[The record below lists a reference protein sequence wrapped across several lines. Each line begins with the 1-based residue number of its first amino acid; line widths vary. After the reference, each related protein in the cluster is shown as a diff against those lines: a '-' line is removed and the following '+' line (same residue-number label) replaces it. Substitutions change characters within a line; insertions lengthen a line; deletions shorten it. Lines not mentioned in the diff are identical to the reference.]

1 MLSVSSLPLKPFHL
15 PVCRDRPTLI
25 RILSALPPRILI
37 HMYNYMLAYRSS
49 GPEFAAGWANKKGKR
64 LRSKMEA
71 LKQKVK
77 TQAQDIYD
85 RYFKAAQA
93 QPRGVVAKLGNI
105 VAQIERACQKQCSYG
120 NNRDRDGNSWR
131 EILRNA
137 LDELSQILHEDG
149 VVSAYE
155 LHSSG
160 LVQALLS
167 LLSTSYWDQGLKS
180 NKTTKLQKQRVQLFK
195 QCFKQKPNEG
205 KSSASILVQKLI
217 AVLESIEKL
226 PVYLYDTPGSGYGL
240 QILTR
245 RLRFR
250 LEKSAGES
258 SLIDRSG
265 RGLKMEPLS
274 TVAQLER
281 YLLKMVAKQWYDYE
295 RNTFQFLKK
304 LKDPKHQSFRHHHDF
319 DENGIIY
326 FIGTNGKT
334 CPEWVNPGQYGL
346 VSISSSDG
354 RNLPYGRLEDI
365 LSRDTSAL
373 NCHTNDDK
381 RSWFAIDLGLYV
393 IPSCYTLRHARGY
406 GRSAL
411 RNWLFQMSRDGVNW
425 TTLYTHTEDCSLND
439 PGSTSSW
446 PIEVSSDEY
455 QGWRHVR
462 IQQCGKNASGQ
473 THYLSLSGFEIYGQ
487 VVSVCEDL
495 GKAAKEA
502 EANLRKQRRL
512 LRTQMLKHITV
523 GARVVRGI
531 DWKWRDQDG
540 SPPGEGTVTGELHSG
555 WIDVSWDHGG
565 SNSYRMGAEGKYDL
579 KLAPGYDVENASPK
593 TNTNPLAKGKDT
605 KEKQSVLTSRKSSST
620 PSLPDATEMKT
631 SVASTEQAASADN
644 LAAKQAAEAIA
655 ESVLSVARA
664 EAIVAVTSE
673 SQAANNQTELSVV
686 VHTLRD
692 PHNDLSAINN
702 SISSD
707 LATIVESLT
716 LSDTKPSNNHHASS
730 SNQLRRHQSCTEEPT
745 NKAHS
750 SDGIKSNLMVS
761 STSSSNLSK
770 TVFSSCR
777 GGKVS
782 NTQAALGGAHSLV
795 EAVEAL
801 DKIREGT
808 DLLRNNT
815 NSFLSGELL
824 SPIMTTSQQAANSIG
839 LMAATLA
846 PSVRISM
853 SGNTDSDAD
862 KSRSKKNLDQD
873 TKDCC
878 DKEET
883 VTTTSTNNARN
894 NSNCPIVVTNPMSV
908 SVPNLTSTE
917 ASNNIEPSATAGL
930 LETFAAMAR
939 RRTLATVGSV
949 NAPNSNANNA
959 TSGIINS
966 NAQNNQSNTGGSLFP
981 RGPNSVSSLVRLA
994 LSSNFPGGLLS
1005 TAQSYPSLSSGNNP
1019 GVGNNSCGIAT
1030 TAGAAPGLSQA
1041 LTMSLTSTSSDSE
1054 QVSLEDFLESCR
1066 APTLLAGIIRKSNI

>member
-1 MLSVSSLPLKPFHL
+1 
-15 PVCRDRPTLI
+15 
-25 RILSALPPRILI
+25 
-37 HMYNYMLAYRSS
+37 
-49 GPEFAAGWANKKGKR
+49 
-64 LRSKMEA
+64 MEA

-77 TQAQDIYD
+77 TQAQEIYD
-85 RYFKAAQA
+85 KYFKAAQA

-167 LLSTSYWDQGLKS
+167 LLSTSYWDQGLRS

-195 QCFKQKPNEG
+195 QCFKQRPSEG

-250 LEKSAGES
+250 LEKSSVES

-281 YLLKMVAKQWYDYE
+281 YLLKMVAKQWYDYD
-295 RNTFQFLKK
+295 RSTFQFLKK
-304 LKDPKHQSFRHHHDF
+304 LKEPKHQTFRHHHDF
-319 DENGIIY
+319 DENGVIY

-334 CPEWVNPGQYGL
+334 SLEWVNPGQYGL
-346 VSISSSDG
+346 VSITSSDG

-381 RSWFAIDLGLYV
+381 RSWFAIDLGLFI
-393 IPSCYTLRHARGY
+393 IPTCYTLRHARGY

-411 RNWLFQMSRDGVNW
+411 RNWLFQMSRDGMSW
-425 TTLYTHTEDCSLND
+425 TTLYTHMDDTSLND

-523 GARVVRGI
+523 GARVIRGI

-540 SPPGEGTVTGELHSG
+540 SPAGEGTVTGELHSG

-579 KLAPGYDVENASPK
+579 KLAPGYDVESPK
-593 TNTNPLAKGKDT
+593 SIVHKKDL

-620 PSLPDATEMKT
+620 PSLPEATEMKT

-673 SQAANNQTELSVV
+673 SQAAHSNNQSELSVV

-692 PHNDLSAINN
+692 PHNDLSSINN

-716 LSDTKPSNNHHASS
+716 LSDTKNNPSCSNNP
-730 SNQLRRHQSCTEEPT
+730 LRRHQSCTEE
-745 NKAHS
+745 S
-750 SDGIKSNLMVS
+750 STKGHASDSKPVMVS
-761 STSSSNLSK
+761 SSSSSNLSK
-770 TVFSSCR
+770 NVFSSCR
-777 GGKVS
+777 GSKVS
-782 NTQAALGGAHSLV
+782 NAPTLV
-795 EAVEAL
+795 EAVEAM

-824 SPIMTTSQQAANSIG
+824 SPIMNTSSQQAANSIG
-839 LMAATLA
+839 LMASALN

-853 SGNTDSDAD
+853 SSTTESDAE
-862 KSRSKKNLDQD
+862 KSRNKKLEQDQ
-873 TKDCC
+873 KDPCC
-878 DKEET
+878 DKDQET
-883 VTTTSTNNARN
+883 STSTNNARN
-894 NSNCPIVVTNPMSV
+894 NCPIVVTNPMSV

-917 ASNNIEPSATAGL
+917 ATNNIEPAATAGL

-939 RRTLATVGSV
+939 RRTLGAVGAV
-949 NAPNSNANNA
+949 APNTNSNNA
-959 TSGIINS
+959 SGGIITSNS
-966 NAQNNQSNTGGSLFP
+966 QNNQSNVGGSLFP

-994 LSSNFPGGLLS
+994 LSSNFPGKF
-1005 TAQSYPSLSSGNNP
+1005 TTPQNFPSEYLNFGH
-1019 GVGNNSCGIAT
+1019 AT
-1030 TAGAAPGLSQA
+1030 VVICCHLPDG
-1041 LTMSLTSTSSDSE
+1041 
-1054 QVSLEDFLESCR
+1054 
-1066 APTLLAGIIRKSNI
+1066 K

>member
-1 MLSVSSLPLKPFHL
+1 M
-15 PVCRDRPTLI
+15 
-25 RILSALPPRILI
+25 
-37 HMYNYMLAYRSS
+37 
-49 GPEFAAGWANKKGKR
+49 
-64 LRSKMEA
+64 
-71 LKQKVK
+71 KQKVK
-77 TQAQDIYD
+77 TQAQEIYD
-85 RYFKAAQA
+85 KYFKAAQA

-120 NNRDRDGNSWR
+120 NNRDGGNSWR

-167 LLSTSYWDQGLKS
+167 LLSTSYWDLGLRS
-180 NKTTKLQKQRVQLFK
+180 NKTSKLQKQRVQLFK
-195 QCFKQKPNEG
+195 QCFKQKPGEG
-205 KSSASILVQKLI
+205 RSSASILVQKLI

-250 LEKSAGES
+250 LEKSSGES

-281 YLLKMVAKQWYDYE
+281 YLLKMVAKQWYDYD
-295 RNTFQFLKK
+295 RSTFQFLKK
-304 LKDPKHQSFRHHHDF
+304 LRDPKYQVFKHHHDF

-334 CPEWVNPGQYGL
+334 SPEWVNPGQYGL
-346 VSISSSDG
+346 VSVTSSDG

-365 LSRDTSAL
+365 LSRDTNAL

-381 RSWFAIDLGLYV
+381 RSWFAVDLGLYV

-411 RNWLFQMSRDGVNW
+411 RNWMFQMSRDGVTW
-425 TTLYTHTEDCSLND
+425 TTLYTHTDDTSLND

-473 THYLSLSGFEIYGQ
+473 THYLSLSGFEIYGH

-579 KLAPGYDVENASPK
+579 KLAPGYDVENVGTSPK
-593 TNTNPLAKGKDT
+593 SDANWRSKKDG
-605 KEKQSVLTSRKSSST
+605 KEKQSFLTSRKSSST

-716 LSDTKPSNNHHASS
+716 LSETKPSNTASS
-730 SNQLRRHQSCTEEPT
+730 SNQLRRQQSCSDEKP
-745 NKAHS
+745 HS
-750 SDGIKSNLMVS
+750 SEKSNLMVS
-761 STSSSNLSK
+761 SSSSNLNK
-770 TVFSSCR
+770 TVYNSRLTKHQMS
-777 GGKVS
+777 G
-782 NTQAALGGAHSLV
+782 SLV
-795 EAVEAL
+795 DAVEAL

-824 SPIMTTSQQAANSIG
+824 SPIMTQTQNATSIG
-839 LMAATLA
+839 LMAATLT

-853 SGNTDSDAD
+853 TGNSDSDVSEKKKRTD
-862 KSRSKKNLDQD
+862 KAPDS
-873 TKDCC
+873 
-878 DKEET
+878 DKQGSTNEA
-883 VTTTSTNNARN
+883 VTSSNNARN

-917 ASNNIEPSATAGL
+917 TGNNVEPSTTAGL

-939 RRTLATVGSV
+939 RRTLASV
-949 NAPNSNANNA
+949 
-959 TSGIINS
+959 
-966 NAQNNQSNTGGSLFP
+966 SLFHLHD
-981 RGPNSVSSLVRLA
+981 SHDLLFIYLYYLTSFLTAFQSLVEILR
-994 LSSNFPGGLLS
+994 SSRCWC
-1005 TAQSYPSLSSGNNP
+1005 SYIC
-1019 GVGNNSCGIAT
+1019 VI
-1030 TAGAAPGLSQA
+1030 
-1041 LTMSLTSTSSDSE
+1041 
-1054 QVSLEDFLESCR
+1054 
-1066 APTLLAGIIRKSNI
+1066 